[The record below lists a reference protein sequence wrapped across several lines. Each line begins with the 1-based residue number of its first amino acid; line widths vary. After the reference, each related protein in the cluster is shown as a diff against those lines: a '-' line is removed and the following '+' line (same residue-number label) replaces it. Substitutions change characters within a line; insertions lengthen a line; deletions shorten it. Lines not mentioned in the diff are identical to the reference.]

1 LKDGA
6 SDQDF
11 IDYTNDYKSRFTVA
25 KSNTLNPRATSQKKI
40 QLIRVSNS
48 AMVLR
53 TLKTGILTGQTKK
66 AT

>member
-25 KSNTLNPRATSQKKI
+25 KSNLLTPRATSKKKSNSKWD
-40 QLIRVSNS
+40 SNS
-48 AMVLR
+48 AMVFGLQVLNKYKR
-53 TLKTGILTGQTKK
+53 YS
-66 AT
+66 